1 MVLWLVGLSGA
12 GKSSIARALEAQ
24 WPSTRPTP
32 LVVDGD
38 DVRMAFG
45 GGDSQ
50 SDHSVADRRSNAER
64 INGLVRWL
72 DSQGKDVVVAVLSIF
87 PDLLVQNRLQFK
99 RYVEIYLSASI
110 DLVES
115 RDPRG
120 LYAARRRGAVG
131 NVVGVDIPFPT
142 PQSPDLTIFMDT
154 ESRTISAIASDIIQ
168 RFVD

>member
-1 MVLWLVGLSGA
+1 MILWLLGLSGS
-12 GKSSIARALEAQ
+12 GKSSIARELEAQ
-24 WPSTRPTP
+24 WPSTRSAP

-38 DVRMAFG
+38 DVRRAFG
-45 GGDSQ
+45 SGGSR
-50 SDHSVADRRSNAER
+50 SDHSVADRRLNAER

-72 DSQGKDVVVAVLSIF
+72 DSQRRDVIVAVLSIF
-87 PDLLVQNRLQFK
+87 PDLLAQNRHQFE

-120 LYAARRRGAVG
+120 LYAARRKGTVR
-131 NVVGVDIPFPT
+131 NVVGIDIPFPI
-142 PQSPDLTIFMDT
+142 PESPDLTISMNT